1 MYHRIYIIQI
11 YFCQSKNIIL
21 LCKYFLIANII
32 MESICKLKNIYKSL
46 YTFEKEFSEK
56 NNITI
61 NEGMVLC
68 CMKDEKPRTANEICE
83 FVGLSNSRV
92 SRIINAVETKGYILR
107 KMGSIDKR
115 QMIFTLTEEG
125 KKKIKEMMKHEINL
139 SALIKELVEISE

>member
-1 MYHRIYIIQI
+1 MQI
-11 YFCQSKNIIL
+11 FSNS
-21 LCKYFLIANII
+21 KYF

-46 YTFEKEFSEK
+46 YTFEKEFAEK

-68 CMKDEKPRTANEICE
+68 CLKDEKPRTANDLCE

-107 KMGSIDKR
+107 EMGSIDKR
-115 QMIFTLTEEG
+115 QMIFSLTEEG
-125 KKKIKEMMKHEINL
+125 RKKIKEMMKHEINL